1 MLRSTLFLIACFC
14 GIAARGICAG
24 EDPIR
29 LSVKDVLASA
39 EKERRIMAG
48 HQTLQ
53 FMNGLNYKLPMLKS
67 LGLRYGAEDVS
78 QAKQQYGIAVSF
90 NTFAKI
96 RAQETVKQAQLDLYQ
111 AKNDVLLVQIVKE
124 RYLNITN
131 VFYTQLELAKQQ
143 RLDSLL
149 QTRNATL
156 KLSLQKGIMVKVK
169 DLVETEEHIKTV
181 RSNLIN
187 LQNILKTG
195 YQQIQEYVG
204 VQHEIAL
211 NFNDFIT
218 VSKVESIVNALKSN
232 RLRNSPE
239 LRAFQ
244 SKINLVQ
251 SELKL
256 EETSF
261 NSMFDNFQLNYSTK
275 AGSDFSSKDF
285 GIRFGINIPIK
296 GNFRPKQNEYLLDMK
311 FAENEYNFASF
322 EHDRLI
328 KLQILKVENLLK
340 QYKTVTE
347 QANQGLAKNMLENE
361 AVSMRLAPA
370 DIIDLKILQ
379 HEKEADLVKINHDLV
394 REYIVLLEFTGDLV
408 YAPLKNYLSNQLEKY

>member
-1 MLRSTLFLIACFC
+1 MLRSTLFLMACFC
-14 GIAARGICAG
+14 GIAARGTCAG

-29 LSVKDVLASA
+29 LSVRDVLASA
-39 EKERRIMAG
+39 EKEHRIMAG

-53 FMNGLNYKLPMLKS
+53 FMNGLNYKLPMVKDLAVK
-67 LGLRYGAEDVS
+67 YGADDVS
-78 QAKQQYGIAVSF
+78 QSKQQYGVAISF

-96 RAQETVKQAQLDLYQ
+96 RAQEGVKQAQLDLYQ

-124 RYLNITN
+124 RYLNIAN
-131 VFYTQLELAKQQ
+131 VYYTQAELIKQQ

-156 KLSLQKGIMVKVK
+156 KLTLQKGMTVKVK

-181 RSNLIN
+181 RSNIIG
-187 LQNILKTG
+187 LQNILKSG
-195 YQQIQEYVG
+195 YQQIQQFVG
-204 VQHEIAL
+204 IQHEVAL
-211 NFNDFIT
+211 NFNDFIS
-218 VSKVESIVNALKSN
+218 VPKVENIVNLLKTN
-232 RLRNSPE
+232 KLRNSPE

-244 SKINLVQ
+244 SKLNLVQ
-251 SELKL
+251 TSLKL
-256 EETSF
+256 DEANF
-261 NSMFDNFQLNYSTK
+261 NSYFDNFQLNYSLK
-275 AGSDFSSKDF
+275 PANAFSPKDF

-311 FAENEYNFASF
+311 LAENEYNFAAF
-322 EHDRLI
+322 EQDRLT
-328 KLQILKVENLLK
+328 KLQIVKVENLLK

-361 AVSMRLAPA
+361 AVSMRLSAA

-379 HEKEADLVKINHDLV
+379 HEKEADLVKINHELV
-394 REYIVLLEFTGDLV
+394 REYIVLLELTGDLV
-408 YAPLKNYLSNQLEKY
+408 YSPLKNYLSNQLEKY